1 MEQRQ
6 QPISLVSI
14 DSLARLLGISRQGLH
29 QQLRRG
35 TCAFRVVATI
45 GTRRYFDRAA
55 IVRAKEILSP

>member
-1 MEQRQ
+1 MGEGKQS
-6 QPISLVSI
+6 ISLVSV

-29 QQLRRG
+29 RQLKRG